1 MYDHL
6 CQTHPTPLIYFCFL
20 YILCQPLTT
29 KVNSFMPSKPEA
41 PKGTE
46 PLGILSDVEAA
57 VAPLAQS
64 WGQEEA
70 QEMD

>member
-1 MYDHL
+1 
-6 CQTHPTPLIYFCFL
+6 
-20 YILCQPLTT
+20 
-29 KVNSFMPSKPEA
+29 MPSKPEA

-57 VAPLAQS
+57 VVPLAQS